1 MTLRARLVAAFI
13 AVIVLLG
20 VSDIA
25 VVLVER
31 SYLREQ
37 VDSEIEGVTRV
48 AGPIIA
54 RLSQNRNAV
63 VSAEFSQYYIGR
75 IGADGRLQTLVA
87 PAADPNLVPWVE
99 QPPDFGSPRTVTSQ
113 SGDAS
118 RVRIVERR
126 LADGSI
132 AVVGR
137 SLEPVESAI
146 RRLVVTE
153 AIASLVVLALFALI
167 VFWVVRLGLRPI
179 RRMTE
184 TADAITAGATDVRV
198 DVEHDGTE
206 AARLGQAFNTM
217 LDARQASEERLR
229 QFVADASHE
238 LRTPLTTLRGYTSL
252 YESGG
257 FPDQASLDDGMRRIG
272 QEAARMGRIVDDLLL
287 LARLDEHGPA
297 LPTCV
302 EVAPLLRDLASDVS
316 VVQPVRPVIVDCAE
330 SVAVM
335 IDRDHLVQALSALT
349 TNAMRHTDD
358 NVEVRLRAVHVDGRV
373 RFEVTDRGPGIA
385 ETDVPHLFDRF
396 YRSDRARSRATGGN
410 GLGLAVVASIVT
422 SNGGTYGVVTA
433 EGLGS
438 TFWFELPLAP

>member
-1 MTLRARLVAAFI
+1 MTLRARLLAAFV

-31 SYLREQ
+31 SYLRAQ
-37 VDSEIEGVTRV
+37 VDNEIEGVTRV
-48 AGPIIA
+48 AGPIIS
-54 RLSQNRNAV
+54 RLTQSRNAMI
-63 VSAEFSQYYIGR
+63 SAEFSQYYIGR

-87 PAADPNLVPWVE
+87 PADDPELVPQVE
-99 QPPDFGSPRTVTSQ
+99 QSPTFGDPHTVSSQ
-113 SGDAS
+113 SGNAS

-184 TADAITAGATDVRV
+184 TADAIAAGSTDVRV
-198 DVEHDGTE
+198 EVEHEGTE

-257 FPDQASLDDGMRRIG
+257 FADRAALDDGMRRIG

-297 LPTCV
+297 QPV
-302 EVAPLLRDLASDVS
+302 RVDVAPVLRDLASDVS
-316 VVQPVRPVIVDCAE
+316 VVQPARPVVVDCDD
-330 SVAVM
+330 SLAVM

-349 TNAMRHTDD
+349 TNAMRHTDED
-358 NVEVRLRAVHVDGRV
+358 VEVRLRGVVVDGRA
-373 RFEVTDRGPGIA
+373 RLEVTDRGQGIA
-385 ETDVPHLFDRF
+385 EVDVPHLFDRF

-422 SNGGTYGVVTA
+422 SNGGTYGVITA

-438 TFWFELPLAP
+438 TFWFELPLAT

>member
-20 VSDIA
+20 VSDVA

-87 PAADPNLVPWVE
+87 PAADPDLVPRVG
-99 QPPDFGSPRTVTSQ
+99 QQPDFGSPRTVSSQ

-198 DVEHDGTE
+198 EVEHDGTE

-217 LDARQASEERLR
+217 LDARQTSEERLR

-297 LPTCV
+297 LPTRV
-302 EVAPLLRDLASDVS
+302 EVAPVLRDLASDVS
-316 VVQPVRPVIVDCAE
+316 VVQPTRPVVVDCDE
-330 SVAVM
+330 SLAVM
-335 IDRDHLVQALSALT
+335 IDRDHLMQALSALT
-349 TNAMRHTDD
+349 TNAMRHTDE
-358 NVEVRLRAVHVDGRV
+358 NVEVRLRGVVVDGRA
-373 RFEVTDRGPGIA
+373 RLEVTDRGQGIA
-385 ETDVPHLFDRF
+385 EIDVPHLFDRF

-410 GLGLAVVASIVT
+410 GLGLAVVASIVA

-438 TFWFELPLAP
+438 TFWFELPSAS

>member
-1 MTLRARLVAAFI
+1 MTLRTRLMAAFI

-31 SYLREQ
+31 SYLRDQ
-37 VDSEIEGVTRV
+37 VDSEIEKVTRV

-63 VSAEFSQYYIGR
+63 VSAEFSQFYIGR
-75 IGADGRLQTLVA
+75 IAPDGRLQTLVA
-87 PAADPNLVPWVE
+87 PADDPDLVPRVE
-99 QPPDFGSPRTVTSQ
+99 GQSDVGAPRTVTSQ
-113 SGDAS
+113 SGDAA
-118 RVRIVERR
+118 RMRIVERR
-126 LADGSI
+126 LVDGST
-132 AVVGR
+132 AVVGQ

-153 AIASLVVLALFALI
+153 AIASVVVLALVALI

-184 TADAITAGATDVRV
+184 TADAIAAGSTDVRV
-198 DVEHDGTE
+198 EVVHDGTE

-257 FPDQASLDDGMRRIG
+257 FPDRASLDDGMRRIG

-287 LARLDEHGPA
+287 LARLDEHGAAEPERV
-297 LPTCV
+297 LL
-302 EVAPLLRDLASDVS
+302 APVLRDLASDVS
-316 VVQPVRPVIVDCAE
+316 VVQPGRPVIVEGDE
-330 SVAVM
+330 SLAVM

-349 TNAMRHTDD
+349 TNAMRHTDED
-358 NVEVRLRAVHVDGRV
+358 VELRLRAVAVDGRG
-373 RFEVTDRGPGIA
+373 RLEVTDRGEGIA
-385 ETDVPHLFDRF
+385 EADVPHVFDRF
-396 YRSDRARSRATGGN
+396 FRADRARSRATGGN

-422 SNGGTYGVVTA
+422 SNGGTYGVITA

-438 TFWFELPLAP
+438 TFWFELPQAP

>member
-37 VDSEIEGVTRV
+37 VDSEIERVTRA

-87 PAADPNLVPWVE
+87 PAADPNLVPRVE
-99 QPPDFGSPRTVTSQ
+99 QPPDFGSPRTVTSE

-206 AARLGQAFNTM
+206 AARLGQAFNSM

-297 LPTCV
+297 LPTRV
-302 EVAPLLRDLASDVS
+302 EVAPVLRDLASDVS
-316 VVQPVRPVIVDCAE
+316 VVQPARPVAVDCAE

-335 IDRDHLVQALSALT
+335 IDRDHLVQTLSALT

-358 NVEVRLRAVHVDGRV
+358 NVEVRLRAALVDGKV

-422 SNGGTYGVVTA
+422 SNGGTYGVITA

-438 TFWFELPLAP
+438 TFWFELPSAP